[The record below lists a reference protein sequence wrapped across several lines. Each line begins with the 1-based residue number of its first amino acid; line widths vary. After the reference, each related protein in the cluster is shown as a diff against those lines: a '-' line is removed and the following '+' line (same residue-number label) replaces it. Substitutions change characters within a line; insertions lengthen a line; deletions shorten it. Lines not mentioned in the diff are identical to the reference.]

1 MQLGEK
7 AYLACDGTDWLLM
20 TVNTNQEKG
29 LRLEMAMGSVQQV
42 KDPWFEAHQK
52 TSFFQAMSRLTQ

>member
-20 TVNTNQEKG
+20 TVITNQEKG
-29 LRLEMAMGSVQQV
+29 LRLEMAMGSAKQV
-42 KDPWFEAHQK
+42 KDPWLKAQVLLSPFI
-52 TSFFQAMSRLTQ
+52 SFYLL